1 MRDYSTVVT
10 LLYDCIIKKCL
21 LLCEPAHMS
30 IWRLY
35 HIDRSLP
42 EPQSLSLRLK
52 YIERF
57 RTRNGILVV
66 DAKKAF
72 FPTAQQVN

>member
-1 MRDYSTVVT
+1 
-10 LLYDCIIKKCL
+10 
-21 LLCEPAHMS
+21 MS